1 MGLGYIGGNFQVV
14 NEDEYDA
21 MQQQE
26 LMMDDQRADVGAAG
40 AQATESGWSVVGGNA
55 CQGALD
61 ID

>member
-1 MGLGYIGGNFQVV
+1 
-14 NEDEYDA
+14 